1 MPTAQVTQAN
11 KTQPSSNESLKKPS
25 AVSLTQ
31 SSLSTSS
38 FNSQMSST
46 NSSTSKKTS
55 KLSDFLFIYF

>member
-1 MPTAQVTQAN
+1 MPTAQVTPSN
-11 KTQPSSNESLKKPS
+11 KSQPTSNDSLKKPS
-25 AVSLTQ
+25 AISLTQ

-55 KLSDFLFIYF
+55 KLKDF